1 MQLNVR
7 SFSAI
12 YNKLKQDLIPRLAAR
27 YFRPPYGIVGARTR
41 QRLAYFIDDPYIVN
55 WSVDIADWL
64 YANSSMPE
72 MQLKTFER
80 DVKRGGDL
88 VVMHYLNPSTV
99 SYFRDAIRIARATG
113 KQIMRVDQCM
123 GNPYAPPLPDHIRL
137 MLRCNESTAGF
148 DVNVKF
154 GGGEIQIV
162 NPAAWA
168 SPVCFALVGVYLLLR
183 PIVKSYSR
191 YR

>member
-1 MQLNVR
+1 
-7 SFSAI
+7 
-12 YNKLKQDLIPRLAAR
+12 LAAR

-41 QRLAYFIDDPYIVN
+41 ERLAYFIDDPYIVN

-88 VVMHYLNPSTV
+88 VVMHYLSPSTV

-113 KQIMRVDQCM
+113 KHIMRVDQCM
-123 GNPYAPPLPDHIRL
+123 GDPDAPPLPGQKPH
-137 MLRCNESTAGF
+137 MLSLNHESS
-148 DVNVKF
+148 
-154 GGGEIQIV
+154 EE
-162 NPAAWA
+162 PLEEL
-168 SPVCFALVGVYLLLR
+168 SEEP
-183 PIVKSYSR
+183 
-191 YR
+191 